1 VLVFVLD
8 PESLRSEDEHEDEH
22 EDDDDDEN
30 EPSRTS
36 EFLFRSAP
44 F

>member
-22 EDDDDDEN
+22 EDDDDEN